1 MRTAFPCQCCRSE
14 LEPARILAYLVES
27 ETRDNPTML
36 AAIRTLPQVDGAPLL
51 VCRSC
56 ESRLRTARQQSA
68 PKRGTHLLLAGSFAL
83 MLGIAF
89 ASFRD

>member
-1 MRTAFPCQCCRSE
+1 MRTAYSCQCCRSE
-14 LEPARILAYLVES
+14 LEPARIFAYLVEA

-51 VCRSC
+51 VCPSC
-56 ESRLRTARQQSA
+56 ESRLRAVREQAT
-68 PKRGTHLLLAGSFAL
+68 PKRGTRVLLASGFAL

-89 ASFRD
+89 VSFRE